1 MNLKFYLR
9 GLGIGIAVTTLVM
22 GFSFNNKEPQVLSD
36 SEIISKAE
44 ALGMVMEDKVL
55 VKQNTSETSSN
66 SDSDEKNQPDQNVIE
81 MVPEDVETNDSDENV
96 SEEAGVALDEE
107 SEEMED
113 KASDKETE
121 ELAGKKAAEEEATKK
136 KAEEEAA
143 KKKAEEE
150 AAKKK
155 AEEEAAKKKAEEEA
169 AKKKAEEEEAAKK
182 KAEEEAAKKKAEEEA
197 AKKKKAE
204 EEAAKKKAEEEA
216 AKKKAEEEAAKKKAE
231 EEAAKK
237 KAEEEA
243 NKKPAEVPANGTIII
258 ISVKPGS
265 GSETVSSLLY
275 KAGLVDSATKFNAY
289 LCSGGYD
296 RKLTTGDHSVPAG
309 STYAEIAKI
318 MTSSKR

>member
-81 MVPEDVETNDSDENV
+81 MVPEDVETSDSDENV
-96 SEEAGVALDEE
+96 SEEAGAALDEE
-107 SEEMED
+107 SEEIED

-121 ELAGKKAAEEEATKK
+121 ELAGKKAAEEEAT
-136 KAEEEAA
+136 
-143 KKKAEEE
+143 
-150 AAKKK
+150 
-155 AEEEAAKKKAEEEA
+155 
-169 AKKKAEEEEAAKK
+169 
-182 KAEEEAAKKKAEEEA
+182 KKKAEEEA